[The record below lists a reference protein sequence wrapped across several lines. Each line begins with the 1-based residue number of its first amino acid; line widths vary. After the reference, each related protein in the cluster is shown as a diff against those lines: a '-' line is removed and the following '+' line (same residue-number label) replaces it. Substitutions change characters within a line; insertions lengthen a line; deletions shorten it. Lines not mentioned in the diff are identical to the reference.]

1 MEAELADLPN
11 DKPIAKP
18 QVPTAAKKP
27 LPAKSVPLA
36 AKPAE
41 AIPEMLAAKPAPKP
55 ISFPVA
61 ANPAPVDAKP
71 LPVAPKPLPVAA
83 KPAPVAAKPAVA
95 RPVPPKAV
103 SPVTAKPMAPKPV
116 IIQPAATVK
125 TPVAPAPVILA
136 KAPVVAKPPVAAEAV
151 STLVPPAVSLKA
163 PLSTEGKAT
172 VSEAFTKIEETAK
185 NFAAEATT
193 KVKAAMEKGQKGVGE
208 VVEFSKGN
216 IEAVVASGKIAA
228 KGAEE
233 IAKYATDY
241 GRTSIE
247 KANATAK
254 QFSSVKSPTEF
265 FQLQSEIAKTSL
277 EAFVGE
283 ASKFGENYMKLLG
296 EIAQPIQNRYA
307 LAVEKVKTAVA
318 V

>member
-1 MEAELADLPN
+1 MEAPLADKPF

-18 QVPTAAKKP
+18 R
-27 LPAKSVPLA
+27 
-36 AKPAE
+36 
-41 AIPEMLAAKPAPKP
+41 
-55 ISFPVA
+55 
-61 ANPAPVDAKP
+61 
-71 LPVAPKPLPVAA
+71 
-83 KPAPVAAKPAVA
+83 APVAAKKTVPAQQIPLATTPAPVA
-95 RPVPPKAV
+95 EPK
-103 SPVTAKPMAPKPV
+103 PLPMAPEVVAAKPV
-116 IIQPAATVK
+116 PIVAAPATPK
-125 TPVAPAPVILA
+125 PVAAPFVA
-136 KAPVVAKPPVAAEAV
+136 KKQVLPTPPVKPPVAAVPAPKAPVAVAPPVLSKPVPPVAV
-151 STLVPPAVSLKA
+151 SPVPVPPVPVPPVDVPIQNAVPFTA
-163 PLSTEGKAT
+163 PLSTEGKTT

-185 NFAAEATT
+185 NFAADATT
-193 KVKAAMEKGQKGVGE
+193 KVKAAVEKGQKSVGE
-208 VVEFSKGN
+208 IVEFSKGN
-216 IEAVVASGKIAA
+216 FEAVVASGKVAA

-254 QFSSVKSPTEF
+254 QMSGVKSPTEF

-307 LAVEKVKTAVA
+307 LAVDKVKTAVA

>member
-1 MEAELADLPN
+1 MEAQLADRPFN
-11 DKPIAKP
+11 KPIAKTRTP
-18 QVPTAAKKP
+18 VTAKKP
-27 LPAKSVPLA
+27 VPAHQIPLATTPAKI
-36 AKPAE
+36 AE
-41 AIPEMLAAKPAPKP
+41 P
-55 ISFPVA
+55 
-61 ANPAPVDAKP
+61 KP
-71 LPVAPKPLPVAA
+71 LPVAPDVVAA
-83 KPAPVAAKPAVA
+83 KPVPIVAAPA
-95 RPVPPKAV
+95 
-103 SPVTAKPMAPKPV
+103 TPKPV
-116 IIQPAATVK
+116 
-125 TPVAPAPVILA
+125 TPPVVAKKQAVPTPPVI
-136 KAPVVAKPPVAAEAV
+136 APVVAAPAPKVPAPVAPPALSKPVPPVDVPVQNAV
-151 STLVPPAVSLKA
+151 PLTA
-163 PLSTEGKAT
+163 PLSTEGKTT

-193 KVKAAMEKGQKGVGE
+193 KVKAAVEKGQKSVGE
-208 VVEFSKGN
+208 IVEFSKGN
-216 IEAVVASGKIAA
+216 FEAVVASGKVAA

-254 QFSSVKSPTEF
+254 QLSGVKSPTEF

-277 EAFVGE
+277 EAFVSE